1 MLYRR
6 ISADCHL
13 DLPWLPPELFVSQAS
28 RELRDRMPYVEEGPD
43 GPQWVTKAGVNMGLQ
58 GGIGSVGGKFVPGQN
73 YRVDKMAET
82 GLYDDFKQKRVRRPG
97 DPDQRLKDMER
108 DGVDGEVIF
117 GILGVASRVR
127 DTEAA
132 NEMLRIYND
141 FLKDFC
147 SKHPDRQV
155 GLACLPYGNI
165 EAAAQ
170 EVYRVAKLGLRGL
183 ELSCSWDMEPMWHP
197 CWEPLWKA
205 VSDVQLPL
213 HFHTFPVTPRSARDN
228 APSPAVRRA
237 ASFTGVASF
246 QMNLIN
252 IIAAVIGAGVLERH
266 PNLRIGFGESGIG
279 WLPYALDRMDFEWED
294 RFRDLMPMKPSEYW
308 RRQCRATFQFDRIGA
323 KLIEEMGVET
333 LMWGSDYPHPD
344 GVWPE
349 STRYIE
355 EQFAGLP
362 AEAIHKI
369 TCENAGKFYGL
380 IN

>member
-1 MLYRR
+1 MQYRR

-13 DLPWLPPELFVSQAS
+13 DLPWLPPELFVQGAS
-28 RELRDRMPYVEEGPD
+28 RELRERMPYVEDGPD
-43 GPQWVTKAGVNMGLQ
+43 GPQWVTKAGVVMGQ
-58 GGIGSVGGKFVPGQN
+58 PGGVGSVGGKFVPGQN

-82 GLYDDFKQKRVRRPG
+82 GLYEDFKTKQVRRPG
-97 DPDQRLKDMER
+97 DPDQRIRDMER
-108 DGVDGEVIF
+108 DGVDAEIIF

-127 DTEAA
+127 DADAA

-141 FLKDFC
+141 WLKDFC
-147 SKHPDRQV
+147 GKYPDRQI

-165 EAAAQ
+165 EAAAK
-170 EVYRVAKLGLRGL
+170 EVHRVAKLGLRGL

-213 HFHTFPVTPRSARDN
+213 HFHTFPSTPRSVREN
-228 APSPAVRRA
+228 APPTSRRA
-237 ASFTGVASF
+237 AQFTGVAGF

-252 IIAAVIGAGVLERH
+252 IIAAVIGAGVLHRY

-279 WLPYALDRMDFEWED
+279 WIPYALDRMDFEWED

-308 RRQCRATFQFDRIGA
+308 KRQCRATFQFDRIGA
-323 KLIEEMGVET
+323 RLVEDIGVET

-349 STRYIE
+349 SSKYIE

-362 AEAIHKI
+362 ADIVHKI
-369 TCENAGKFYGL
+369 TCENAAKFYGL